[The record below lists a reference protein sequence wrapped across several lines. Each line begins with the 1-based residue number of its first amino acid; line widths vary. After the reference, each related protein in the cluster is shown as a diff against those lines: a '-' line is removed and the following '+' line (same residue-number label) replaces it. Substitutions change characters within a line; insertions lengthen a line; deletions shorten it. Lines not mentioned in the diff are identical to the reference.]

1 MSTFKEIGIG
11 NLFTEHLRLRG
22 IKIATEV
29 QEHTI
34 EIIKNGKDVVAEAPT
49 GTGKTLAFLLPI
61 FENIIPES
69 KFTQGLIITPTRELA
84 IQIKAEAEKL
94 ATVKKINILSVY
106 GGKDVEGQ
114 VDKVE
119 GKVDLIIGTP
129 GRILDH
135 IKRKSI
141 NVSKIKSLVIDEAD
155 EMLMMGFR
163 EDVESIIRETPNTRQ
178 TLCFSATLNS
188 HGKKLAYKITKDPSL
203 FVATK
208 REAVLQSINQYMV
221 ETTDERKCDALCHIM
236 NENNPFMAIIFCKT
250 KNRVDELEEK
260 LYSRGFNCQKL
271 HGDLPQS
278 KREKVM
284 AAFKNTDIQYLIATD
299 IAARGIDASGVT
311 HIYNYDLPDNV
322 QTYIHRI
329 GRTGRAG
336 AEGEAYLFVNQYE
349 RKDAAELEKDV
360 RIKITK
366 KSVRHD
372 TDIKSK
378 NELPEKKYE
387 KRINTNVKK
396 YEPPKIKEN
405 KYPVKKGR

>member
-1 MSTFKEIGIG
+1 MSTFKELGIYEG
-11 NLFTEHLRLRG
+11 FEQHLKLRG
-22 IKIATEV
+22 IKIPTEV
-29 QEHTI
+29 QENTI
-34 EIIKNGKDVVAEAPT
+34 EIIKSGKDVVAEAPT

-61 FENIIPES
+61 FENMENES

-84 IQIKAEAEKL
+84 IQIKEEAKKL
-94 ATVKKINILSVY
+94 STVKKINILSAY

-114 VDKVE
+114 VEKVE

-141 NVSKIKSLVIDEAD
+141 NVSKIKTLVIDEAD
-155 EMLMMGFR
+155 EILMMGFR
-163 EDVESIIRETPNTRQ
+163 EDVEAIIRETPTSRQ

-188 HGKKLAYKITKDPSL
+188 HGKKLAYKITKEPSL
-203 FVATK
+203 FVAAK
-208 REAVLQSINQYMV
+208 REAVLKSINQFMV

-250 KNRVDELEEK
+250 KNRVDELEEI

-311 HIYNYDLPDNV
+311 HIYNYDLPDNS

-349 RKDAAELEKDV
+349 RKEAAELEKDIK
-360 RIKITK
+360 IKITRK
-366 KSVRHD
+366 LVKHD
-372 TDIKSK
+372 TEVKSK
-378 NELPEKKYE
+378 NSLPEKKYD

-396 YEPPKIKEN
+396 FDVIKN
-405 KYPVKKGR
+405 KESRPGIRKK